1 MAKAVSL
8 WGEEFSIPDTQVVA
22 KKIIKKIKEQTEEQ
36 KLKSKKTSVK
46 DKIALIAQKVHH
58 ILGKYIEN
66 TQVIKTREELHDYI
80 TQAIEKNI
88 IAIDTETDN
97 SLDPLTC
104 KIMGGCIYVPGQ
116 RNAYIPIN
124 HVDTDTRERLN
135 WQLTED
141 DLREEFQRLED
152 NKTRIIM
159 HNAPFDYQVIKCTCN
174 IALSTYWDTLIG
186 ARILNENEK
195 AGLKGQYIDKIDSSI
210 EKYNIEDLF
219 EGMEY
224 AIFDPDLFALYA
236 ATDAYMT
243 YKLYEWQKARF
254 ELPENSGIYSVFMN
268 IEMRLLPVAS
278 EMELTGV
285 CIDKAYATRLSKKYH
300 EEAEEL
306 DVEINRE
313 LATLKP
319 QIDAWRLTPEANKKP
334 LNKKGTGEG
343 KSKAEQLDDPVSLS
357 SPTQLAI
364 LIYDV
369 LKLPSVD
376 KKTPRGTGEDALKK
390 LADKGFTLGKAI
402 LRRRGA
408 EKLLNTF
415 IDKLPNSLSPRDGR
429 LHAHFNTCGTDTG
442 RFSSSSPN
450 LQNIPSHAK
459 DVRMMFSAAPGCKFV
474 GADFSQAE
482 PRLLAWYSQ
491 DEKMINA
498 YKNKRD
504 LYATVAETVFNN
516 NYEDNLE
523 FFPDGSRNDAGAE
536 RRTFCKSIILG
547 IMYGRGAASIAEQV
561 GKSVEEAQKII
572 DQFYQGFPKVKE
584 WVDATQKSC
593 HEKGY
598 VETLWGRRRRL
609 PDIQLPRYEVKLKD
623 KALQSRFNPLLGVHS
638 EVSEEDLPVIVKY
651 KKLTDKNPTRVEYEK
666 IKADAEKEGVEISNN
681 TGFIAQAERQAVN
694 ARVQGGSADITK
706 RAMIAVFNDP
716 VMKELG
722 FRLLLC
728 IHDEL
733 IGEVPAENAER
744 ASQRLSE
751 LMLAAPYPECQLPF
765 KCDADVF
772 SHWYSQEYST
782 RVKADFND
790 LLKKGIE
797 REAAIEEIYK
807 MHRESTKEYLD
818 SILNAEER

>member
-46 DKIALIAQKVHH
+46 DKIALITQKVHH

-152 NKTRIIM
+152 NKIRIIM

-285 CIDKAYATRLSKKYH
+285 CIDKAYAARLSKKYH

-306 DVEINRE
+306 DIEINKE

-415 IDKLPNSLSPRDGR
+415 VDKLPNSLSPRDGR

-459 DVRMMFSAAPGCKFV
+459 DVRMMFSAASGCKFV

-547 IMYGRGAASIAEQV
+547 KPLTLCSNKIA
-561 GKSVEEAQKII
+561 
-572 DQFYQGFPKVKE
+572 
-584 WVDATQKSC
+584 
-593 HEKGY
+593 
-598 VETLWGRRRRL
+598 
-609 PDIQLPRYEVKLKD
+609 
-623 KALQSRFNPLLGVHS
+623 
-638 EVSEEDLPVIVKY
+638 
-651 KKLTDKNPTRVEYEK
+651 
-666 IKADAEKEGVEISNN
+666 
-681 TGFIAQAERQAVN
+681 
-694 ARVQGGSADITK
+694 
-706 RAMIAVFNDP
+706 
-716 VMKELG
+716 
-722 FRLLLC
+722 
-728 IHDEL
+728 
-733 IGEVPAENAER
+733 
-744 ASQRLSE
+744 
-751 LMLAAPYPECQLPF
+751 
-765 KCDADVF
+765 
-772 SHWYSQEYST
+772 
-782 RVKADFND
+782 
-790 LLKKGIE
+790 
-797 REAAIEEIYK
+797 
-807 MHRESTKEYLD
+807 
-818 SILNAEER
+818 

>member
-8 WGEEFSIPDTQVVA
+8 WGEEFSIPDTQVLA

-46 DKIALIAQKVHH
+46 DKIALITQKVHH

-66 TQVIKTREELHDYI
+66 TQVIKTREELHNYI

-285 CIDKAYATRLSKKYH
+285 CIDKEYAARLSKKYH

-306 DVEINRE
+306 DIEINKE

-415 IDKLPNSLSPRDGR
+415 VDKLPNSLSPRDGR

-459 DVRMMFSAAPGCKFV
+459 DVRMMFSAASGCKFV

-547 IMYGRGAASIAEQV
+547 KPLTLCPSKIA
-561 GKSVEEAQKII
+561 
-572 DQFYQGFPKVKE
+572 
-584 WVDATQKSC
+584 
-593 HEKGY
+593 
-598 VETLWGRRRRL
+598 
-609 PDIQLPRYEVKLKD
+609 
-623 KALQSRFNPLLGVHS
+623 
-638 EVSEEDLPVIVKY
+638 
-651 KKLTDKNPTRVEYEK
+651 
-666 IKADAEKEGVEISNN
+666 
-681 TGFIAQAERQAVN
+681 
-694 ARVQGGSADITK
+694 
-706 RAMIAVFNDP
+706 
-716 VMKELG
+716 
-722 FRLLLC
+722 
-728 IHDEL
+728 
-733 IGEVPAENAER
+733 
-744 ASQRLSE
+744 
-751 LMLAAPYPECQLPF
+751 
-765 KCDADVF
+765 
-772 SHWYSQEYST
+772 
-782 RVKADFND
+782 
-790 LLKKGIE
+790 
-797 REAAIEEIYK
+797 
-807 MHRESTKEYLD
+807 
-818 SILNAEER
+818 

>member
-46 DKIALIAQKVHH
+46 DKIALITQKVHH

-141 DLREEFQRLED
+141 DLKEEFQRLED
-152 NKTRIIM
+152 NKIRIIM

-285 CIDKAYATRLSKKYH
+285 CIDKEYAARLSKKYH

-306 DVEINRE
+306 DIEINKE

-415 IDKLPNSLSPRDGR
+415 VDKLPNSLSPRDGR

-459 DVRMMFSAAPGCKFV
+459 DVRMMFSAASGCKFV

-547 IMYGRGAASIAEQV
+547 KPLTLCPSKIA
-561 GKSVEEAQKII
+561 
-572 DQFYQGFPKVKE
+572 
-584 WVDATQKSC
+584 
-593 HEKGY
+593 
-598 VETLWGRRRRL
+598 
-609 PDIQLPRYEVKLKD
+609 
-623 KALQSRFNPLLGVHS
+623 
-638 EVSEEDLPVIVKY
+638 
-651 KKLTDKNPTRVEYEK
+651 
-666 IKADAEKEGVEISNN
+666 
-681 TGFIAQAERQAVN
+681 
-694 ARVQGGSADITK
+694 
-706 RAMIAVFNDP
+706 
-716 VMKELG
+716 
-722 FRLLLC
+722 
-728 IHDEL
+728 
-733 IGEVPAENAER
+733 
-744 ASQRLSE
+744 
-751 LMLAAPYPECQLPF
+751 
-765 KCDADVF
+765 
-772 SHWYSQEYST
+772 
-782 RVKADFND
+782 
-790 LLKKGIE
+790 
-797 REAAIEEIYK
+797 
-807 MHRESTKEYLD
+807 
-818 SILNAEER
+818 

>member
-46 DKIALIAQKVHH
+46 DKISLIAQKVHH

-66 TQVIKTREELHDYI
+66 TQVIKTKEELHDYI
-80 TQAIEKNI
+80 TQAIEKNV
-88 IAIDTETDN
+88 IAIDTETNN

-547 IMYGRGAASIAEQV
+547 KPLTLCPSKIA
-561 GKSVEEAQKII
+561 
-572 DQFYQGFPKVKE
+572 
-584 WVDATQKSC
+584 
-593 HEKGY
+593 
-598 VETLWGRRRRL
+598 
-609 PDIQLPRYEVKLKD
+609 
-623 KALQSRFNPLLGVHS
+623 
-638 EVSEEDLPVIVKY
+638 
-651 KKLTDKNPTRVEYEK
+651 
-666 IKADAEKEGVEISNN
+666 
-681 TGFIAQAERQAVN
+681 
-694 ARVQGGSADITK
+694 
-706 RAMIAVFNDP
+706 
-716 VMKELG
+716 
-722 FRLLLC
+722 
-728 IHDEL
+728 
-733 IGEVPAENAER
+733 
-744 ASQRLSE
+744 
-751 LMLAAPYPECQLPF
+751 
-765 KCDADVF
+765 
-772 SHWYSQEYST
+772 
-782 RVKADFND
+782 
-790 LLKKGIE
+790 
-797 REAAIEEIYK
+797 
-807 MHRESTKEYLD
+807 
-818 SILNAEER
+818 

>member
-46 DKIALIAQKVHH
+46 DKIALITQKVHH

-254 ELPENSGIYSVFMN
+254 ELPENSGIYGVFMN

-285 CIDKAYATRLSKKYH
+285 CIDKVYAARLSKKYH

-306 DVEINRE
+306 DIEINQE

-343 KSKAEQLDDPVSLS
+343 KSKAEQLEDPVSLS

-369 LKLPSVD
+369 LKLPAVD

-402 LRRRGA
+402 LQRRGA

-415 IDKLPNSLSPRDGR
+415 VDKLPNSLSPRDGR

-547 IMYGRGAASIAEQV
+547 KPNTLCPS
-561 GKSVEEAQKII
+561 KI
-572 DQFYQGFPKVKE
+572 V
-584 WVDATQKSC
+584 
-593 HEKGY
+593 
-598 VETLWGRRRRL
+598 
-609 PDIQLPRYEVKLKD
+609 
-623 KALQSRFNPLLGVHS
+623 
-638 EVSEEDLPVIVKY
+638 
-651 KKLTDKNPTRVEYEK
+651 
-666 IKADAEKEGVEISNN
+666 
-681 TGFIAQAERQAVN
+681 
-694 ARVQGGSADITK
+694 
-706 RAMIAVFNDP
+706 
-716 VMKELG
+716 
-722 FRLLLC
+722 
-728 IHDEL
+728 
-733 IGEVPAENAER
+733 
-744 ASQRLSE
+744 
-751 LMLAAPYPECQLPF
+751 
-765 KCDADVF
+765 
-772 SHWYSQEYST
+772 
-782 RVKADFND
+782 
-790 LLKKGIE
+790 
-797 REAAIEEIYK
+797 
-807 MHRESTKEYLD
+807 
-818 SILNAEER
+818 

>member
-36 KLKSKKTSVK
+36 KLKSKKISVK

-66 TQVIKTREELHDYI
+66 TQVIKTKEELHDYI

-254 ELPENSGIYSVFMN
+254 ELPENSGIYNVFMN

-547 IMYGRGAASIAEQV
+547 KPLTLCPSKIA
-561 GKSVEEAQKII
+561 
-572 DQFYQGFPKVKE
+572 
-584 WVDATQKSC
+584 
-593 HEKGY
+593 
-598 VETLWGRRRRL
+598 
-609 PDIQLPRYEVKLKD
+609 
-623 KALQSRFNPLLGVHS
+623 
-638 EVSEEDLPVIVKY
+638 
-651 KKLTDKNPTRVEYEK
+651 
-666 IKADAEKEGVEISNN
+666 
-681 TGFIAQAERQAVN
+681 
-694 ARVQGGSADITK
+694 
-706 RAMIAVFNDP
+706 
-716 VMKELG
+716 
-722 FRLLLC
+722 
-728 IHDEL
+728 
-733 IGEVPAENAER
+733 
-744 ASQRLSE
+744 
-751 LMLAAPYPECQLPF
+751 
-765 KCDADVF
+765 
-772 SHWYSQEYST
+772 
-782 RVKADFND
+782 
-790 LLKKGIE
+790 
-797 REAAIEEIYK
+797 
-807 MHRESTKEYLD
+807 
-818 SILNAEER
+818 

>member
-46 DKIALIAQKVHH
+46 DKIALITQKVHH

-80 TQAIEKNI
+80 TQAIEKDI

-195 AGLKGQYIDKIDSSI
+195 AGLKDQYIDKIDSSI

-285 CIDKAYATRLSKKYH
+285 CIDKVYAARLSKKYH

-306 DVEINRE
+306 DIEINQE

-343 KSKAEQLDDPVSLS
+343 KSKAEQLEDPVSLS

-369 LKLPSVD
+369 LKLPAVD

-402 LRRRGA
+402 LQRRGA

-415 IDKLPNSLSPRDGR
+415 VDKLPNSLSPRDGR

-547 IMYGRGAASIAEQV
+547 KPLTLCPSKIA
-561 GKSVEEAQKII
+561 
-572 DQFYQGFPKVKE
+572 
-584 WVDATQKSC
+584 
-593 HEKGY
+593 
-598 VETLWGRRRRL
+598 
-609 PDIQLPRYEVKLKD
+609 
-623 KALQSRFNPLLGVHS
+623 
-638 EVSEEDLPVIVKY
+638 
-651 KKLTDKNPTRVEYEK
+651 
-666 IKADAEKEGVEISNN
+666 
-681 TGFIAQAERQAVN
+681 
-694 ARVQGGSADITK
+694 
-706 RAMIAVFNDP
+706 
-716 VMKELG
+716 
-722 FRLLLC
+722 
-728 IHDEL
+728 
-733 IGEVPAENAER
+733 
-744 ASQRLSE
+744 
-751 LMLAAPYPECQLPF
+751 
-765 KCDADVF
+765 
-772 SHWYSQEYST
+772 
-782 RVKADFND
+782 
-790 LLKKGIE
+790 
-797 REAAIEEIYK
+797 
-807 MHRESTKEYLD
+807 
-818 SILNAEER
+818 

>member
-8 WGEEFSIPDTQVVA
+8 WGEEFSIPDTQAVA

-46 DKIALIAQKVHH
+46 DKIALITQKVHH

-124 HVDTDTRERLN
+124 HVDTNTRERLN

-285 CIDKAYATRLSKKYH
+285 CIDKAYAARLSKKYH

-306 DVEINRE
+306 DIEINRE

-415 IDKLPNSLSPRDGR
+415 VDKLPNSLSPRDGR

-547 IMYGRGAASIAEQV
+547 KPLTLCPSKIA
-561 GKSVEEAQKII
+561 
-572 DQFYQGFPKVKE
+572 
-584 WVDATQKSC
+584 
-593 HEKGY
+593 
-598 VETLWGRRRRL
+598 
-609 PDIQLPRYEVKLKD
+609 
-623 KALQSRFNPLLGVHS
+623 
-638 EVSEEDLPVIVKY
+638 
-651 KKLTDKNPTRVEYEK
+651 
-666 IKADAEKEGVEISNN
+666 
-681 TGFIAQAERQAVN
+681 
-694 ARVQGGSADITK
+694 
-706 RAMIAVFNDP
+706 
-716 VMKELG
+716 
-722 FRLLLC
+722 
-728 IHDEL
+728 
-733 IGEVPAENAER
+733 
-744 ASQRLSE
+744 
-751 LMLAAPYPECQLPF
+751 
-765 KCDADVF
+765 
-772 SHWYSQEYST
+772 
-782 RVKADFND
+782 
-790 LLKKGIE
+790 
-797 REAAIEEIYK
+797 
-807 MHRESTKEYLD
+807 
-818 SILNAEER
+818 

>member
-46 DKIALIAQKVHH
+46 DKIALITQKVHH

-66 TQVIKTREELHDYI
+66 TQVIKTREELHNYI

-285 CIDKAYATRLSKKYH
+285 CIDKEYAARLSKKYH

-306 DVEINRE
+306 DIEINKE

-402 LRRRGA
+402 LQRRGA

-415 IDKLPNSLSPRDGR
+415 VDKLPNSLSPRDGR

-459 DVRMMFSAAPGCKFV
+459 DVRMMFSAASGCKFV

-547 IMYGRGAASIAEQV
+547 KPLTLCPSKIA
-561 GKSVEEAQKII
+561 
-572 DQFYQGFPKVKE
+572 
-584 WVDATQKSC
+584 
-593 HEKGY
+593 
-598 VETLWGRRRRL
+598 
-609 PDIQLPRYEVKLKD
+609 
-623 KALQSRFNPLLGVHS
+623 
-638 EVSEEDLPVIVKY
+638 
-651 KKLTDKNPTRVEYEK
+651 
-666 IKADAEKEGVEISNN
+666 
-681 TGFIAQAERQAVN
+681 
-694 ARVQGGSADITK
+694 
-706 RAMIAVFNDP
+706 
-716 VMKELG
+716 
-722 FRLLLC
+722 
-728 IHDEL
+728 
-733 IGEVPAENAER
+733 
-744 ASQRLSE
+744 
-751 LMLAAPYPECQLPF
+751 
-765 KCDADVF
+765 
-772 SHWYSQEYST
+772 
-782 RVKADFND
+782 
-790 LLKKGIE
+790 
-797 REAAIEEIYK
+797 
-807 MHRESTKEYLD
+807 
-818 SILNAEER
+818 

>member
-116 RNAYIPIN
+116 RNAYIPVN

-254 ELPENSGIYSVFMN
+254 ELPENNGIYNVFMN

-285 CIDKAYATRLSKKYH
+285 CIDKEYAARLSKKYH

-306 DVEINRE
+306 DIEINKE

-319 QIDAWRLTPEANKKP
+319 QIDTWRLTPEANKKP

-415 IDKLPNSLSPRDGR
+415 VDKLPNSLSPRDGR

-547 IMYGRGAASIAEQV
+547 KPLTLCPSKIA
-561 GKSVEEAQKII
+561 
-572 DQFYQGFPKVKE
+572 
-584 WVDATQKSC
+584 
-593 HEKGY
+593 
-598 VETLWGRRRRL
+598 
-609 PDIQLPRYEVKLKD
+609 
-623 KALQSRFNPLLGVHS
+623 
-638 EVSEEDLPVIVKY
+638 
-651 KKLTDKNPTRVEYEK
+651 
-666 IKADAEKEGVEISNN
+666 
-681 TGFIAQAERQAVN
+681 
-694 ARVQGGSADITK
+694 
-706 RAMIAVFNDP
+706 
-716 VMKELG
+716 
-722 FRLLLC
+722 
-728 IHDEL
+728 
-733 IGEVPAENAER
+733 
-744 ASQRLSE
+744 
-751 LMLAAPYPECQLPF
+751 
-765 KCDADVF
+765 
-772 SHWYSQEYST
+772 
-782 RVKADFND
+782 
-790 LLKKGIE
+790 
-797 REAAIEEIYK
+797 
-807 MHRESTKEYLD
+807 
-818 SILNAEER
+818 

>member
-46 DKIALIAQKVHH
+46 DKIALITQKVHH

-66 TQVIKTREELHDYI
+66 TQVIKTREELHNYI

-285 CIDKAYATRLSKKYH
+285 CIDKEYAARLSKKYH

-306 DVEINRE
+306 DIEINKE

-415 IDKLPNSLSPRDGR
+415 VDKLPNSLSPRDGR
-429 LHAHFNTCGTDTG
+429 LHTHFNTCGTDTG

-459 DVRMMFSAAPGCKFV
+459 DVRMMFSAASGCKFV

-547 IMYGRGAASIAEQV
+547 KPLTLCPSKIA
-561 GKSVEEAQKII
+561 
-572 DQFYQGFPKVKE
+572 
-584 WVDATQKSC
+584 
-593 HEKGY
+593 
-598 VETLWGRRRRL
+598 
-609 PDIQLPRYEVKLKD
+609 
-623 KALQSRFNPLLGVHS
+623 
-638 EVSEEDLPVIVKY
+638 
-651 KKLTDKNPTRVEYEK
+651 
-666 IKADAEKEGVEISNN
+666 
-681 TGFIAQAERQAVN
+681 
-694 ARVQGGSADITK
+694 
-706 RAMIAVFNDP
+706 
-716 VMKELG
+716 
-722 FRLLLC
+722 
-728 IHDEL
+728 
-733 IGEVPAENAER
+733 
-744 ASQRLSE
+744 
-751 LMLAAPYPECQLPF
+751 
-765 KCDADVF
+765 
-772 SHWYSQEYST
+772 
-782 RVKADFND
+782 
-790 LLKKGIE
+790 
-797 REAAIEEIYK
+797 
-807 MHRESTKEYLD
+807 
-818 SILNAEER
+818 

>member
-46 DKIALIAQKVHH
+46 DKIALITQKVHH
-58 ILGKYIEN
+58 ILGKYTEN

-195 AGLKGQYIDKIDSSI
+195 AGLKDQYIDKIDSSI

-278 EMELTGV
+278 EMELAGV

-306 DVEINRE
+306 DVEINKE

-415 IDKLPNSLSPRDGR
+415 VDKLPNSLSPRDGR

-547 IMYGRGAASIAEQV
+547 KPLTLCPSKIA
-561 GKSVEEAQKII
+561 
-572 DQFYQGFPKVKE
+572 
-584 WVDATQKSC
+584 
-593 HEKGY
+593 
-598 VETLWGRRRRL
+598 
-609 PDIQLPRYEVKLKD
+609 
-623 KALQSRFNPLLGVHS
+623 
-638 EVSEEDLPVIVKY
+638 
-651 KKLTDKNPTRVEYEK
+651 
-666 IKADAEKEGVEISNN
+666 
-681 TGFIAQAERQAVN
+681 
-694 ARVQGGSADITK
+694 
-706 RAMIAVFNDP
+706 
-716 VMKELG
+716 
-722 FRLLLC
+722 
-728 IHDEL
+728 
-733 IGEVPAENAER
+733 
-744 ASQRLSE
+744 
-751 LMLAAPYPECQLPF
+751 
-765 KCDADVF
+765 
-772 SHWYSQEYST
+772 
-782 RVKADFND
+782 
-790 LLKKGIE
+790 
-797 REAAIEEIYK
+797 
-807 MHRESTKEYLD
+807 
-818 SILNAEER
+818 

>member
-8 WGEEFSIPDTQVVA
+8 WGEEFSIPDTQIVA

-46 DKIALIAQKVHH
+46 DKIALITQKVHH

-285 CIDKAYATRLSKKYH
+285 CIDKVYAARLSKKYH

-306 DVEINRE
+306 DIEINQE

-343 KSKAEQLDDPVSLS
+343 KSKAEQLEDPVSLS

-369 LKLPSVD
+369 LKLPAVD

-402 LRRRGA
+402 LQRRGA

-415 IDKLPNSLSPRDGR
+415 VDKLPNSLSPRDGR

-547 IMYGRGAASIAEQV
+547 KPLTLCPSKIA
-561 GKSVEEAQKII
+561 
-572 DQFYQGFPKVKE
+572 
-584 WVDATQKSC
+584 
-593 HEKGY
+593 
-598 VETLWGRRRRL
+598 
-609 PDIQLPRYEVKLKD
+609 
-623 KALQSRFNPLLGVHS
+623 
-638 EVSEEDLPVIVKY
+638 
-651 KKLTDKNPTRVEYEK
+651 
-666 IKADAEKEGVEISNN
+666 
-681 TGFIAQAERQAVN
+681 
-694 ARVQGGSADITK
+694 
-706 RAMIAVFNDP
+706 
-716 VMKELG
+716 
-722 FRLLLC
+722 
-728 IHDEL
+728 
-733 IGEVPAENAER
+733 
-744 ASQRLSE
+744 
-751 LMLAAPYPECQLPF
+751 
-765 KCDADVF
+765 
-772 SHWYSQEYST
+772 
-782 RVKADFND
+782 
-790 LLKKGIE
+790 
-797 REAAIEEIYK
+797 
-807 MHRESTKEYLD
+807 
-818 SILNAEER
+818 

>member
-46 DKIALIAQKVHH
+46 DKIALITQKVHH

-66 TQVIKTREELHDYI
+66 TQVIKTREELHNYI

-285 CIDKAYATRLSKKYH
+285 CIDKEYAARLSKKYH

-306 DVEINRE
+306 DIEINKE

-415 IDKLPNSLSPRDGR
+415 VDKLPNSLSPRDGR

-547 IMYGRGAASIAEQV
+547 KPLTLCPSKIA
-561 GKSVEEAQKII
+561 
-572 DQFYQGFPKVKE
+572 
-584 WVDATQKSC
+584 
-593 HEKGY
+593 
-598 VETLWGRRRRL
+598 
-609 PDIQLPRYEVKLKD
+609 
-623 KALQSRFNPLLGVHS
+623 
-638 EVSEEDLPVIVKY
+638 
-651 KKLTDKNPTRVEYEK
+651 
-666 IKADAEKEGVEISNN
+666 
-681 TGFIAQAERQAVN
+681 
-694 ARVQGGSADITK
+694 
-706 RAMIAVFNDP
+706 
-716 VMKELG
+716 
-722 FRLLLC
+722 
-728 IHDEL
+728 
-733 IGEVPAENAER
+733 
-744 ASQRLSE
+744 
-751 LMLAAPYPECQLPF
+751 
-765 KCDADVF
+765 
-772 SHWYSQEYST
+772 
-782 RVKADFND
+782 
-790 LLKKGIE
+790 
-797 REAAIEEIYK
+797 
-807 MHRESTKEYLD
+807 
-818 SILNAEER
+818 

>member
-46 DKIALIAQKVHH
+46 DKIALITQKVHH

-66 TQVIKTREELHDYI
+66 TQVIKTREELHNYI

-285 CIDKAYATRLSKKYH
+285 CIDKEYAARLSKKYH

-306 DVEINRE
+306 DIEINKE

-415 IDKLPNSLSPRDGR
+415 VDKLPNSLSPRDGR

-504 LYATVAETVFNN
+504 LYATVAVTVFNN

-547 IMYGRGAASIAEQV
+547 KPLTLCPSKIA
-561 GKSVEEAQKII
+561 
-572 DQFYQGFPKVKE
+572 
-584 WVDATQKSC
+584 
-593 HEKGY
+593 
-598 VETLWGRRRRL
+598 
-609 PDIQLPRYEVKLKD
+609 
-623 KALQSRFNPLLGVHS
+623 
-638 EVSEEDLPVIVKY
+638 
-651 KKLTDKNPTRVEYEK
+651 
-666 IKADAEKEGVEISNN
+666 
-681 TGFIAQAERQAVN
+681 
-694 ARVQGGSADITK
+694 
-706 RAMIAVFNDP
+706 
-716 VMKELG
+716 
-722 FRLLLC
+722 
-728 IHDEL
+728 
-733 IGEVPAENAER
+733 
-744 ASQRLSE
+744 
-751 LMLAAPYPECQLPF
+751 
-765 KCDADVF
+765 
-772 SHWYSQEYST
+772 
-782 RVKADFND
+782 
-790 LLKKGIE
+790 
-797 REAAIEEIYK
+797 
-807 MHRESTKEYLD
+807 
-818 SILNAEER
+818 

>member
-8 WGEEFSIPDTQVVA
+8 WGEEFSIPDTQIVA

-285 CIDKAYATRLSKKYH
+285 CIDKAYAARLSKKYH

-547 IMYGRGAASIAEQV
+547 KPLTLCPSKIA
-561 GKSVEEAQKII
+561 
-572 DQFYQGFPKVKE
+572 
-584 WVDATQKSC
+584 
-593 HEKGY
+593 
-598 VETLWGRRRRL
+598 
-609 PDIQLPRYEVKLKD
+609 
-623 KALQSRFNPLLGVHS
+623 
-638 EVSEEDLPVIVKY
+638 
-651 KKLTDKNPTRVEYEK
+651 
-666 IKADAEKEGVEISNN
+666 
-681 TGFIAQAERQAVN
+681 
-694 ARVQGGSADITK
+694 
-706 RAMIAVFNDP
+706 
-716 VMKELG
+716 
-722 FRLLLC
+722 
-728 IHDEL
+728 
-733 IGEVPAENAER
+733 
-744 ASQRLSE
+744 
-751 LMLAAPYPECQLPF
+751 
-765 KCDADVF
+765 
-772 SHWYSQEYST
+772 
-782 RVKADFND
+782 
-790 LLKKGIE
+790 
-797 REAAIEEIYK
+797 
-807 MHRESTKEYLD
+807 
-818 SILNAEER
+818 

>member
-22 KKIIKKIKEQTEEQ
+22 KKIAKKIKAQTEEQ
-36 KLKSKKTSVK
+36 KLKSKKTPVK
-46 DKIALIAQKVHH
+46 DRIELITQRVHH
-58 ILGKYIEN
+58 ILGKYTKN
-66 TQVIKTREELHDYI
+66 TQVIKTREELHNYI

-104 KIMGGCIYVPGQ
+104 KIMGGCIYVPSQ

-152 NKTRIIM
+152 NKVRIIM
-159 HNAPFDYQVIKCTCN
+159 HNTPFDYQVIKCTCN
-174 IALSTYWDTLIG
+174 IALSIYWDTLIG

-254 ELPENSGIYSVFMN
+254 ELPENQSIYNVFKN
-268 IEMRLLPVAS
+268 IEVNLLPVAS
-278 EMELTGV
+278 EMELAGV
-285 CIDKAYATRLSKKYH
+285 CIDKVYAARLSKKYH
-300 EEAEEL
+300 EETEKL

-343 KSKAEQLDDPVSLS
+343 KSKAEQLEDPVSLS

-369 LKLPSVD
+369 LKLPIVD

-415 IDKLPNSLSPRDGR
+415 VDKLPNSLSPRDGR
-429 LHAHFNTCGTDTG
+429 LHAHFNTCGTNTG

-459 DVRMMFSAAPGCKFV
+459 DVRMMFCAAPGYKFV

-547 IMYGRGAASIAEQV
+547 KPLTLCPSKIA
-561 GKSVEEAQKII
+561 
-572 DQFYQGFPKVKE
+572 
-584 WVDATQKSC
+584 
-593 HEKGY
+593 
-598 VETLWGRRRRL
+598 
-609 PDIQLPRYEVKLKD
+609 
-623 KALQSRFNPLLGVHS
+623 
-638 EVSEEDLPVIVKY
+638 
-651 KKLTDKNPTRVEYEK
+651 
-666 IKADAEKEGVEISNN
+666 
-681 TGFIAQAERQAVN
+681 
-694 ARVQGGSADITK
+694 
-706 RAMIAVFNDP
+706 
-716 VMKELG
+716 
-722 FRLLLC
+722 
-728 IHDEL
+728 
-733 IGEVPAENAER
+733 
-744 ASQRLSE
+744 
-751 LMLAAPYPECQLPF
+751 
-765 KCDADVF
+765 
-772 SHWYSQEYST
+772 
-782 RVKADFND
+782 
-790 LLKKGIE
+790 
-797 REAAIEEIYK
+797 
-807 MHRESTKEYLD
+807 
-818 SILNAEER
+818 

>member
-46 DKIALIAQKVHH
+46 DKIALITQKVHH

-278 EMELTGV
+278 EMELAGV

-415 IDKLPNSLSPRDGR
+415 VDKLPNSLSPRDGR

-547 IMYGRGAASIAEQV
+547 KPLTLCPSKIA
-561 GKSVEEAQKII
+561 
-572 DQFYQGFPKVKE
+572 
-584 WVDATQKSC
+584 
-593 HEKGY
+593 
-598 VETLWGRRRRL
+598 
-609 PDIQLPRYEVKLKD
+609 
-623 KALQSRFNPLLGVHS
+623 
-638 EVSEEDLPVIVKY
+638 
-651 KKLTDKNPTRVEYEK
+651 
-666 IKADAEKEGVEISNN
+666 
-681 TGFIAQAERQAVN
+681 
-694 ARVQGGSADITK
+694 
-706 RAMIAVFNDP
+706 
-716 VMKELG
+716 
-722 FRLLLC
+722 
-728 IHDEL
+728 
-733 IGEVPAENAER
+733 
-744 ASQRLSE
+744 
-751 LMLAAPYPECQLPF
+751 
-765 KCDADVF
+765 
-772 SHWYSQEYST
+772 
-782 RVKADFND
+782 
-790 LLKKGIE
+790 
-797 REAAIEEIYK
+797 
-807 MHRESTKEYLD
+807 
-818 SILNAEER
+818 

>member
-547 IMYGRGAASIAEQV
+547 KPLTLCPSKIA
-561 GKSVEEAQKII
+561 
-572 DQFYQGFPKVKE
+572 
-584 WVDATQKSC
+584 
-593 HEKGY
+593 
-598 VETLWGRRRRL
+598 
-609 PDIQLPRYEVKLKD
+609 
-623 KALQSRFNPLLGVHS
+623 
-638 EVSEEDLPVIVKY
+638 
-651 KKLTDKNPTRVEYEK
+651 
-666 IKADAEKEGVEISNN
+666 
-681 TGFIAQAERQAVN
+681 
-694 ARVQGGSADITK
+694 
-706 RAMIAVFNDP
+706 
-716 VMKELG
+716 
-722 FRLLLC
+722 
-728 IHDEL
+728 
-733 IGEVPAENAER
+733 
-744 ASQRLSE
+744 
-751 LMLAAPYPECQLPF
+751 
-765 KCDADVF
+765 
-772 SHWYSQEYST
+772 
-782 RVKADFND
+782 
-790 LLKKGIE
+790 
-797 REAAIEEIYK
+797 
-807 MHRESTKEYLD
+807 
-818 SILNAEER
+818 

>member
-46 DKIALIAQKVHH
+46 DKIALITQKVHH

-152 NKTRIIM
+152 NKIRIIM

-285 CIDKAYATRLSKKYH
+285 CIDKEYAARLSKKYH

-306 DVEINRE
+306 DIEINKE

-415 IDKLPNSLSPRDGR
+415 VDKLPNSLSPRDGR

-547 IMYGRGAASIAEQV
+547 KPLTLCPSKIA
-561 GKSVEEAQKII
+561 
-572 DQFYQGFPKVKE
+572 
-584 WVDATQKSC
+584 
-593 HEKGY
+593 
-598 VETLWGRRRRL
+598 
-609 PDIQLPRYEVKLKD
+609 
-623 KALQSRFNPLLGVHS
+623 
-638 EVSEEDLPVIVKY
+638 
-651 KKLTDKNPTRVEYEK
+651 
-666 IKADAEKEGVEISNN
+666 
-681 TGFIAQAERQAVN
+681 
-694 ARVQGGSADITK
+694 
-706 RAMIAVFNDP
+706 
-716 VMKELG
+716 
-722 FRLLLC
+722 
-728 IHDEL
+728 
-733 IGEVPAENAER
+733 
-744 ASQRLSE
+744 
-751 LMLAAPYPECQLPF
+751 
-765 KCDADVF
+765 
-772 SHWYSQEYST
+772 
-782 RVKADFND
+782 
-790 LLKKGIE
+790 
-797 REAAIEEIYK
+797 
-807 MHRESTKEYLD
+807 
-818 SILNAEER
+818 

>member
-8 WGEEFSIPDTQVVA
+8 WGEEFSIPDTQIVA

-58 ILGKYIEN
+58 ILGKYTEN

-116 RNAYIPIN
+116 RNAYIPVN

-415 IDKLPNSLSPRDGR
+415 VDKLPNSLSPRDGR

-450 LQNIPSHAK
+450 L
-459 DVRMMFSAAPGCKFV
+459 
-474 GADFSQAE
+474 
-482 PRLLAWYSQ
+482 
-491 DEKMINA
+491 
-498 YKNKRD
+498 
-504 LYATVAETVFNN
+504 
-516 NYEDNLE
+516 
-523 FFPDGSRNDAGAE
+523 
-536 RRTFCKSIILG
+536 
-547 IMYGRGAASIAEQV
+547 
-561 GKSVEEAQKII
+561 
-572 DQFYQGFPKVKE
+572 
-584 WVDATQKSC
+584 
-593 HEKGY
+593 
-598 VETLWGRRRRL
+598 
-609 PDIQLPRYEVKLKD
+609 
-623 KALQSRFNPLLGVHS
+623 
-638 EVSEEDLPVIVKY
+638 
-651 KKLTDKNPTRVEYEK
+651 
-666 IKADAEKEGVEISNN
+666 
-681 TGFIAQAERQAVN
+681 
-694 ARVQGGSADITK
+694 
-706 RAMIAVFNDP
+706 
-716 VMKELG
+716 
-722 FRLLLC
+722 
-728 IHDEL
+728 
-733 IGEVPAENAER
+733 
-744 ASQRLSE
+744 
-751 LMLAAPYPECQLPF
+751 
-765 KCDADVF
+765 
-772 SHWYSQEYST
+772 
-782 RVKADFND
+782 
-790 LLKKGIE
+790 
-797 REAAIEEIYK
+797 
-807 MHRESTKEYLD
+807 
-818 SILNAEER
+818 

>member
-8 WGEEFSIPDTQVVA
+8 WGEEFSIPDTQAVA

-46 DKIALIAQKVHH
+46 DKIALITQKVHH

-141 DLREEFQRLED
+141 DLREEFQRLGD

-285 CIDKAYATRLSKKYH
+285 CIDKAYAARLSKKYH

-306 DVEINRE
+306 DIEINKE

-415 IDKLPNSLSPRDGR
+415 VDKLPNSLSPRDGR

-547 IMYGRGAASIAEQV
+547 KPLTLCPSKIA
-561 GKSVEEAQKII
+561 
-572 DQFYQGFPKVKE
+572 
-584 WVDATQKSC
+584 
-593 HEKGY
+593 
-598 VETLWGRRRRL
+598 
-609 PDIQLPRYEVKLKD
+609 
-623 KALQSRFNPLLGVHS
+623 
-638 EVSEEDLPVIVKY
+638 
-651 KKLTDKNPTRVEYEK
+651 
-666 IKADAEKEGVEISNN
+666 
-681 TGFIAQAERQAVN
+681 
-694 ARVQGGSADITK
+694 
-706 RAMIAVFNDP
+706 
-716 VMKELG
+716 
-722 FRLLLC
+722 
-728 IHDEL
+728 
-733 IGEVPAENAER
+733 
-744 ASQRLSE
+744 
-751 LMLAAPYPECQLPF
+751 
-765 KCDADVF
+765 
-772 SHWYSQEYST
+772 
-782 RVKADFND
+782 
-790 LLKKGIE
+790 
-797 REAAIEEIYK
+797 
-807 MHRESTKEYLD
+807 
-818 SILNAEER
+818 